1 VTEDYIRFALRLG
14 RHVDGLVDSYYGP
27 AELKEEVDAEP
38 LREPAALVGDGGR
51 LLESADGWLR
61 AQVVGLE
68 TVARKLA
75 GEKIPYSDEVERC
88 YGVRPRRVPEEE
100 LEAAHRELDAL
111 LPGHDPL
118 AARYRAWREGDPL
131 PRERLAL
138 ALEALTEALRSRTRD
153 LLGLPAGEV
162 GELDYVTDEPWA
174 AYNYYLG
181 GLRSRVA
188 VNMDVDMNAGFIGHL
203 MAHELYPGH
212 HTEHAWKEQH
222 LVREQGLLEESI
234 LMVGAPQS
242 LIAEGIAELGAE
254 ILLDDLDAFTAKTL
268 APLGF
273 AHDAELGRA
282 VRAARKPLE
291 RVPAN
296 VALMLHED
304 GASVDEAREYLIRWA
319 LVSPKRAEHNI
330 SFVSHPLW
338 RAYVSTYTD
347 GYRVCRDWVAG
358 DRAKFKRLLTEQLTP
373 ADLA

>member
-1 VTEDYIRFALRLG
+1 VTEDYIRFCLRLG

-27 AELKEEVDAEP
+27 AGLQEEVESEAP
-38 LREPAALVGDGGR
+38 REPAALVADGAR
-51 LLESADGWLR
+51 LLESTDGWLH

-75 GEKIPYSDEVERC
+75 GADVPYSDEVERC
-88 YGVRPRRVPEEE
+88 YGVRPERTPEQQFG
-100 LEAAHRELDAL
+100 AAHRELDAL
-111 LPGHDPL
+111 LPGEGDL
-118 AARYRAWREGDPL
+118 AERYQAWREGGPL
-131 PRERLAL
+131 PREQLAP
-138 ALEALTEALRSRTRD
+138 ALEALTTELRSRTRD
-153 LLGLPAGEV
+153 LLGLPEGEA

-188 VNMDVDMNAGFIGHL
+188 VNTDVDMNAAFIGHL

-212 HTEHAWKEQH
+212 HTEHAWKEQR
-222 LVREQGLLEESI
+222 LVKEQGLLEESI
-234 LMVGAPQS
+234 LMIGAPQS
-242 LIAEGIAELGAE
+242 LIAEGIAEVGAE
-254 ILLDDLDAFTAKTL
+254 ILLDDLDAFTAETL
-268 APLGF
+268 APLGIEY
-273 AHDAELGRA
+273 DAELGRA
-282 VRAARKPLE
+282 VRSARKPLE

-296 VALMLHED
+296 AALMLHED
-304 GASVDEAREYLIRWA
+304 GASVDEARKYLIRWA

-330 SFVSHPLW
+330 SFVNHPVW

-358 DRAKFKRLLTEQLTP
+358 DSAKFKRLLTEQLTP